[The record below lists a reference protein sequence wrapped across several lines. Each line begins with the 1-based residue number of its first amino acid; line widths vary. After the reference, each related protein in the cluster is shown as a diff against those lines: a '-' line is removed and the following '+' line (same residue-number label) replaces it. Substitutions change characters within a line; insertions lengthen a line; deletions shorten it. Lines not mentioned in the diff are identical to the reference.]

1 MIIRKSDV
9 VSAGK
14 ITGIIPAGFGLI
26 AGVPV
31 FLFGSLL
38 DGMTGMMAGQHG
50 GPAGCIGGIG
60 GIGAGIFMPLPYGI
74 LGFASALICAL
85 VYNLASG
92 VAGGIRIEAE

>member
-9 VSAGK
+9 MSAGK

-50 GPAGCIGGIG
+50 GPAGFIG

-74 LGFASALICAL
+74 LGVASALICAL

-92 VAGGIRIEAE
+92 VACGIRIEAE